1 MLIQLLRCV
10 VSFVPSV
17 EQGTLSWAA
26 LFWNDHLCS
35 RPLNFVCLNIID
47 QQNNLNGYFVS
58 LILFCAFLKW
68 FELKWIWNDSPTSPR
83 TKIVSSSNFPSISIW
98 RKARLCNKKK
108 LKALDW
114 RAWYINRNAILFPP
128 IALQHDSN
136 VIFSLR
142 ILQSLACLQS
152 LTLFETAFHRKTLPY
167 KLYIFSVYILF
178 VHQLVDIIR
187 EFLRIFNSLGIIFFI
202 FHMKNKT
209 YNCQ

>member
-35 RPLNFVCLNIID
+35 RPLNFVRLSIIETLTD
-47 QQNNLNGYFVS
+47 
-58 LILFCAFLKW
+58 ILLVWYCSALF
-68 FELKWIWNDSPTSPR
+68 WNDLNWNEFEMILQPVHEQR
-83 TKIVSSSNFPSISIW
+83 LFHRAIFLRFQYDEKHVHAIKKSS
-98 RKARLCNKKK
+98 KK
-108 LKALDW
+108 LDW
-114 RAWYINRNAILFPP
+114 RAWHINRNAILFPP

-167 KLYIFSVYILF
+167 KLYIFSVYIFF
-178 VHQLVDIIR
+178 VHQLVEIN
-187 EFLRIFNSLGIIFFI
+187 LRISSNF
-202 FHMKNKT
+202 
-209 YNCQ
+209 